1 MTSPPDITDQ
11 KNAARKAAKLKR
23 AEAAA
28 ALGTGLEIADAIRDR
43 LLHEVG
49 LADTVAKGATVAG
62 YWPVGT
68 ELDVRPILAHF
79 DLNGFACALPVVVAR
94 GQPLLFRT
102 WDPETRLET
111 AGYGLLEPAAG
122 VPEVE
127 PDVLLVPLL
136 AFDRAG
142 FRLGY
147 GAGFYDRTLDGLR
160 RRRPVIAVGVG
171 YAAQEM
177 AAVPRDGY
185 DQPLDWIVT
194 EQFALK
200 IS

>member
-1 MTSPPDITDQ
+1 MTDPTELF
-11 KNAARKAAKLKR
+11 KRKTEARAQAKLRR

-28 ALGTGLEIADAIRDR
+28 SA
-43 LLHEVG
+43 G
-49 LADTVAKGATVAG
+49 LAAAETVSERVAALLTGFPKTTSVAG

-79 DLNGFACALPVVVAR
+79 DLNGFTCALPVVVAR

-122 VPEVE
+122 TPEVE

-160 RRRPVIAVGVG
+160 RRRTVIAVGVG

>member
-1 MTSPPDITDQ
+1 MTDPPDITDL
-11 KNAARKAAKLKR
+11 KKAARAAAKLRR

-28 ALGTGLEIADAIRDR
+28 DRDRGLAVADAVRER
-43 LLHEVG
+43 LLSDVG
-49 LADTVAKGATVAG
+49 LAAGAVVSG
-62 YWPVGT
+62 YWPIGT
-68 ELDVRPILAHF
+68 ELDVRPVLDHLA
-79 DLNGFACALPVVVAR
+79 LTGFACALPVVVAR
-94 GQPLLFRT
+94 GQPLLFREWT
-102 WDPETRLET
+102 PETPLET
-111 AGYGLLEPAAG
+111 AGYGLLEPAVG

-136 AFDRAG
+136 AFDRVG

-160 RRRPVIAVGVG
+160 RKKPVTAVGVG

-177 AAVPRDGY
+177 ASVPRDRY

-194 EQFALK
+194 ERFALK
-200 IS
+200 IP